1 MVNIPQINHATL
13 LAAGTAAVVSPVNG
27 KINLTVT
34 PNWHSSDR
42 LSLAIGTEIGTQ
54 VSVSIPDN
62 IFSFIRL
69 ERYSFLGAM
78 EAYRV

>member
-1 MVNIPQINHATL
+1 MVNIPQINHTTL

-27 KINLTVT
+27 KINPEHHT

-42 LSLAIGTEIGTQ
+42 LSPAIGTEIGTQ
-54 VSVSIPDN
+54 VSVSILDN
-62 IFSFIRL
+62 IFYRL
-69 ERYSFLGAM
+69 ERYSFLGVM

>member
-34 PNWHSSDR
+34 PNWHSSDS
-42 LSLAIGTEIGTQ
+42 LSPAIGTEICTQ

>member
-1 MVNIPQINHATL
+1 MVNIPQINHTTL

-27 KINLTVT
+27 KINPTVT

-42 LSLAIGTEIGTQ
+42 LSPAIGTEICTQ

-62 IFSFIRL
+62 IFYRL
-69 ERYSFLGAM
+69 ERYSFLGVM
-78 EAYRV
+78 EVYRV